1 MFPRPVV
8 FIFDPEVM
16 RECVMFAVNNDSFV
30 EGNETFTVQLSSND
44 PLVNLDPSMTVVTI
58 IDENRKSYS
67 QLLL

>member
-1 MFPRPVV
+1 M